1 VIDKKLKLADET
13 VYLLRLAIREAVQNA

>member
-13 VYLLRLAIREAVQNA
+13 VQRLRLAIRAAVQNA